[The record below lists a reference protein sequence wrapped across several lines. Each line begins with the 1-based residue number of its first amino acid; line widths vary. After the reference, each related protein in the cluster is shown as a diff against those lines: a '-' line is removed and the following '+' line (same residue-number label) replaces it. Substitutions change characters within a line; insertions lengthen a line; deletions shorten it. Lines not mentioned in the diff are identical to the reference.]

1 MNAVATLHSAPA
13 PSAGMLAVMG
23 IFRPKLTKEE
33 KALTKVL
40 AKRGRQALATI
51 VDMRDTGERKADGVV
66 EIYEFTVEFTPV
78 DGAAPVKV
86 RSRANM
92 NEVTLTGLA
101 EGEPVRVL
109 YDPEDPTQLL
119 VQDSPNYV
127 AIRNPNV
134 MFDGK
139 MVIAVPVAE
148 AKERGLTSE

>member
-1 MNAVATLHSAPA
+1 
-13 PSAGMLAVMG
+13 MG

-33 KALTKVL
+33 KALTRVL
-40 AKRGRQALATI
+40 ARRGEQTVATI
-51 VDMRDTGERKADGVV
+51 IAMRDTGERKADGVV
-66 EIYEFTVEFTPV
+66 EVYEFTVEFTPAG
-78 DGAAPVKV
+78 GAAPVRV
-86 RSRANM
+86 TARANM

-109 YDPEDPTQLL
+109 YDPENPTQLL
-119 VQDSPNYV
+119 VQQSPKYV

-148 AKERGLTSE
+148 AEGQDL